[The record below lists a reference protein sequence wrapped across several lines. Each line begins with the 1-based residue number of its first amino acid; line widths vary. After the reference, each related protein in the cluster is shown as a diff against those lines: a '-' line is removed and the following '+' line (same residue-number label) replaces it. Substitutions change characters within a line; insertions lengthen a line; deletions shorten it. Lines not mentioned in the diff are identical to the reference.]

1 MCGVSVAYARCG
13 HPLVGRSAPDFALAD
28 GTRLGERPR
37 HGKGVLPDFDAGRP
51 LQALASRRRDR
62 VAYVA
67 SDAQD
72 RLGLR
77 AVLVRPDGFVAWGGE
92 DGANLDDAAR
102 AATRWSGAPCAGN

>member
-1 MCGVSVAYARCG
+1 M
-13 HPLVGRSAPDFALAD
+13 LL
-28 GTRLGERPR
+28 
-37 HGKGVLPDFDAGRP
+37 DFDAGRP
-51 LQALASRRRDR
+51 LQALASRWRDR

-77 AVLVRPDGFVAWGGE
+77 AVLVRPDGFVAWARE